1 MHHWRTYT
9 VFPWYAFSFYVLYK
23 HTVHFGGGIIM
34 NKFARLLLTASSIAP
49 VCITLIFIG
58 LVKNVNWLIYSSAI
72 ICIVSFFSCVFF
84 IRFAQI
90 NLVELN
96 KNIDSISPANK
107 EVTNYFLSYLFP
119 LLGTDSIATDW
130 RYAIFFYISLL
141 FYISF
146 SENYNF
152 NPLLSL
158 LGYKF
163 YEAEDDTGV
172 GFVLISKEVIT
183 DVRFR
188 NFKVVKLTDYT
199 YLHSNR
205 WKHASFCSYG
215 QKYS

>member
-1 MHHWRTYT
+1 
-9 VFPWYAFSFYVLYK
+9 
-23 HTVHFGGGIIM
+23 M
-34 NKFARLLLTASSIAP
+34 NKIARLLLTASSIAP
-49 VCITLIFIG
+49 VCITLVFIG
-58 LVKNVNWLIYSSAI
+58 LVKKANWLIYSSLI
-72 ICIVSFFSCVFF
+72 ICVLSFVFCVFF
-84 IRFAQI
+84 IFFAKS
-90 NLVELN
+90 NLVVLS

-130 RYAIFFYISLL
+130 KYALFFYSSLL
-141 FYISF
+141 IYISF

-183 DVRFR
+183 DVRGK
-188 NFKVVKLTDYT
+188 NFNIIKLTDYT
-199 YLHSNR
+199 YLHT
-205 WKHASFCSYG
+205 
-215 QKYS
+215 

>member
-1 MHHWRTYT
+1 
-9 VFPWYAFSFYVLYK
+9 
-23 HTVHFGGGIIM
+23 M
-34 NKFARLLLTASSIAP
+34 NKIARLLLTASSIAP
-49 VCITLIFIG
+49 VCITLVFIG
-58 LVKNVNWLIYSSAI
+58 MVKEANWLIYSSLT
-72 ICIVSFFSCVFF
+72 ICILSFVFCVFF
-84 IRFAQI
+84 IFFAKS
-90 NLVELN
+90 NLVILS

-130 RYAIFFYISLL
+130 KYALFFYLSLL

-172 GFVLISKEVIT
+172 GFVLISKEIIT
-183 DVRFR
+183 DVRGKSF
-188 NFKVVKLTDYT
+188 NIIKLTDYT
-199 YLHSNR
+199 YLHT
-205 WKHASFCSYG
+205 
-215 QKYS
+215 